1 MCAREATVRRGARC
15 RRGDADSMGSWCLRF
30 PRCLG
35 GVSTATALWPCG
47 AMVFVVAASGLP
59 LPMATPVR
67 PLDHRLL
74 IGVQR
79 GGQGGV
85 QVLDL
90 GHSERDQLLTGVAA
104 PFWPR
109 LA

>member
-1 MCAREATVRRGARC
+1 
-15 RRGDADSMGSWCLRF
+15 
-30 PRCLG
+30 
-35 GVSTATALWPCG
+35 
-47 AMVFVVAASGLP
+47 MVFVVAASGLP
-59 LPMATPVR
+59 LPAATPVR

-90 GHSERDQLLTGVAA
+90 GHSKRDQLLTGVAA
-104 PFWPR
+104 PFLASARMTASQARASIDKVMWAYQPR
-109 LA
+109 QVRTW